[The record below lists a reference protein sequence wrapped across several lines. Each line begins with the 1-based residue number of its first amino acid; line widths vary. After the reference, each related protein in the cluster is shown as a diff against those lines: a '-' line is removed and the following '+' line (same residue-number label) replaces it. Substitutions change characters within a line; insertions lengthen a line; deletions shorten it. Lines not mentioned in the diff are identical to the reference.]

1 MLQKP
6 FKDSTEKYCAM
17 QSAYWLDGSLRYADV
32 DALRSVSEPLLEAIY
47 DASGLQRKRKQ
58 LHLPQLET
66 LLLALLRA
74 SSTPFETV
82 AIPLG
87 RDEYSRIPDIS
98 FRVLVKFLIPYFEQV
113 NFLEKHLGYFGGM
126 TGRITR
132 YRLLNP
138 MRDWLKQAGLT
149 PHLIF
154 MQRPKTLL
162 QIKPPKGEKV
172 LPIERFLSEREVTKV
187 QEIKKDMAVYN
198 DHLQKAFI
206 DLCVSENE
214 ELEINKK
221 MASKAMVSED
231 DLPSGLWL
239 EKKYSKRVFNNHSLR
254 LGGRFYGSWWQTLPR
269 KWRNRIVIDEDTT
282 TEIDFSQMHFRLLY
296 AKEDKDIASSPDDL
310 YSIEGMDASYRDY
323 NKLLLL
329 AALNAGSRG
338 SLINMLAKKVRKDKD
353 PWYPNGYPPGFNTP
367 SSLID
372 YLLSQ
377 HPKLKKYFYSGI
389 GLRLQNID
397 SEIMHNV
404 INRMLIEHGAICLS
418 VHDSVITKEKY
429 YLLAERILI
438 EEYEKKVG
446 VKPVLKQ
453 KPLMSTDKKI
463 FVTNNSNYQLR
474 RKAFE
479 MQK

>member
-6 FKDSTEKYCAM
+6 FKDSTEKYHAM

-87 RDEYSRIPDIS
+87 RDEYSWIPDLS
-98 FRVLVKFLIPYFEQV
+98 YRVLVKFLIPYVEQAGY
-113 NFLEKHLGYFGGM
+113 LEKHVGYYGGI
-126 TGRITR
+126 TGRVTR
-132 YRLLNP
+132 YRILNP
-138 MRDWLKQAGLT
+138 MRDWLKQSGLT
-149 PHLIF
+149 PHLVFIR
-154 MQRPKTLL
+154 RPKTLV
-162 QIKPPKGEKV
+162 QIKPPKGKKA
-172 LPIERFLSEREVTKV
+172 LPIETFLSEREVSEV
-187 QEIKKDMAVYN
+187 QEIKKDMTLYN
-198 DHLQKAFI
+198 DYLQKAFI

-214 ELEINKK
+214 ELQINKK
-221 MASKAMVSED
+221 MASKAMTSDD

-254 LGGRFYGSWWQTLPR
+254 LGGRFYGSWWQTLP
-269 KWRNRIVIDEDTT
+269 KEWRHRILIDGDTT
-282 TEIDFSQMHFRLLY
+282 TEIDFSQMHLRLLY

-372 YLLSQ
+372 FLLSQ

-404 INRMLIEHGAICLS
+404 IMRMLKEHGALSLS
-418 VHDSVITKEKY
+418 VHDSIITKEKY
-429 YLLAERILI
+429 YFVAERILI
-438 EEYEKKVG
+438 EEYEKKVD

-453 KPLMSTDKKI
+453 KPIMSTDKKI
-463 FVTNNSNYQLR
+463 LVNNNSNYQLR